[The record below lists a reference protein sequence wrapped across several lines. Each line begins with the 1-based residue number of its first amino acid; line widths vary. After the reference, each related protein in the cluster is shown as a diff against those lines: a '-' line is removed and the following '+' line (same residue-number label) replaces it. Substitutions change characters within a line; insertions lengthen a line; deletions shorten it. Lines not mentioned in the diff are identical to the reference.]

1 MENII
6 LKEASITDIPT
17 IRDIAQ
23 QVFPLTYKEILS
35 TAQIDFMMEWMY
47 SEDSLK
53 GQING
58 NHTFFIAYDKD
69 INACGYVSVEKESA
83 HSFHLQK
90 LYLLP
95 KHHGSGIAALLMN
108 TAIEFARKES
118 RGNAILELNVN
129 RQNYRAQKFYKKQ
142 GFSIAR
148 SVDIEIHQGFFM
160 NDYIMTLNI

>member
-1 MENII
+1 MEKII
-6 LKEASITDIPT
+6 LKKASITDIPT

-35 TAQIDFMMEWMY
+35 TEQIDFMMEWMY

-53 GQING
+53 EQING
-58 NHTFFIAYDKD
+58 SHTFFIAYDKD
-69 INACGYVSVEKESA
+69 SNACGYVSVEKEST

-118 RGNAILELNVN
+118 GGSAILELNVN
-129 RQNYRAQKFYKKQ
+129 RQNHRAQKFYKKQ

-148 SVDIEIHQGFFM
+148 SVDIEIHPDFFM
-160 NDYIMTLNI
+160 NDYIMALNI